1 MKKLLGILVLGL
13 LWCNVGFASEAGG
26 IRESGSDQKC
36 SELFKKEKI
45 FEKEFLPRISNK
57 GILVTYVGCNKDYD
71 NWGWW
76 NSTSKAFGVMETE
89 KLGLDRAHAKAYRG
103 CVDNQLEK
111 YKLTGCHLFSIGDV
125 IVWGKDDAF
134 VKKIEKDVAFTN
146 FVARLQLRRGITFA
160 NYVAQSAYLFP
171 NALFTEGE
179 GDIII
184 EKDPTTFQNI
194 VFVKKKTIKW
204 WDRRGASGPKAARQI
219 TFKVFVFKA
228 TFLKG
233 RRDITIRVNTEFET
247 ENKAKEQAIKYA
259 KLIGQLPSFLT
270 TKNLKTLTIHKGNEE
285 WGGGNNDILIYTDMY
300 VGRSKVFI
308 EEVAIH
314 EAVHTSL
321 DPQWHGSIKRSK
333 WNKAIKADNKFVS
346 PYAKKFPKRE
356 DIAETINWWI
366 AVRCKSDRISKLT
379 YEKII
384 LGIPNRLKYLD
395 EQNYDT
401 YPLVCK

>member
-1 MKKLLGILVLGL
+1 MKWILGFIVLGL
-13 LWCNVGFASEAGG
+13 LWCNVGITSEAGG
-26 IRESGSDQKC
+26 IRESGNDQKC
-36 SELFKKEKI
+36 FELFKEEKI
-45 FEKEFLPRISNK
+45 FEKEFLPRINNE

-76 NSTSKAFGVMETE
+76 NST
-89 KLGLDRAHAKAYRG
+89 KLDLDRAHAKAHRG

-111 YKLTGCHLFSIGDV
+111 FKLTGCHLFSIDDV
-125 IVWGKDDAF
+125 IVWGKDHAF
-134 VKKIEKDVAFTN
+134 VRKIEKDAIFTN
-146 FVARLQLRRGITFA
+146 FVARLQLGKGATFA
-160 NYVAQSAYLFP
+160 NYVAKLHYLFP
-171 NALFTEGE
+171 NALFTKGE

-233 RRDITIRVNTEFET
+233 IRDITIRVNAEFET

-259 KLIGQLPSFLT
+259 KIIGQLPNFLR

-285 WGGGNNDILIYTDMY
+285 WGGGNNDMLIYTDMY
-300 VGRSKVFI
+300 QWGEFT

-314 EAVHTSL
+314 EAAHTTL

-333 WNKAIKADNKFVS
+333 WNKAMKADNKFVS
-346 PYAKKFPKRE
+346 PYAKKFPSRE
-356 DIAETINWWI
+356 DISETINWWI

>member
-1 MKKLLGILVLGL
+1 
-13 LWCNVGFASEAGG
+13 
-26 IRESGSDQKC
+26 
-36 SELFKKEKI
+36 
-45 FEKEFLPRISNK
+45 
-57 GILVTYVGCNKDYD
+57 
-71 NWGWW
+71 
-76 NSTSKAFGVMETE
+76 METE

-103 CVDNQLEK
+103 CVDNQMEK
-111 YKLTGCHLFSIGDV
+111 YKLTGCHLFSIDDV

-146 FVARLQLRRGITFA
+146 FVARLQLRRGITFV
-160 NYVAQSAYLFP
+160 NYVAKLDYLFP
-171 NALFTEGE
+171 RALFTEGA

-204 WDRRGASGPKAARQI
+204 WDRRGASTPKEAIQK
-219 TFKVFVFKA
+219 TFKAFIFKA

-233 RRDITIRVNTEFET
+233 RRDITIRVNAEFET

-259 KLIGQLPSFLT
+259 KIIGQLPNFLT
-270 TKNLKTLTIHKGNEE
+270 TKNLKTLTIHKGGNVCCE
-285 WGGGNNDILIYTDMY
+285 WGGGNNDILIHTNKRDYIKKY
-300 VGRSKVFI
+300 SSFE

-314 EAVHTSL
+314 EAAHTSL

-333 WNKAIKADNKFVS
+333 WNKAMKADNKFVS

>member
-1 MKKLLGILVLGL
+1 MKWFLGVLVLGL
-13 LWCNVGFASEAGG
+13 LWCNVGITSEAGG
-26 IRESGSDQKC
+26 IREPGTDPKC
-36 SELFKKEKI
+36 SELFEKEKI
-45 FEKEFLPRISNK
+45 FEKEFLPRINNK

-76 NSTSKAFGVMETE
+76 NSTSIPFGGMVTE
-89 KLGLDRAHAKAYRG
+89 KLGLDTAHAKAYRG
-103 CVDNQLEK
+103 CVGNQLEK
-111 YKLTGCHLFSIGDV
+111 YKLTGCHLFSIDDV
-125 IVWGKDDAF
+125 IVWGKDHTF
-134 VKKIEKDVAFTN
+134 IKKIEKGATFAN
-146 FVARLQLRRGITFA
+146 FVAKLQLGKGATFA
-160 NYVAQSAYLFP
+160 NYVAKLDYLFVK
-171 NALFTEGE
+171 ALFTEG
-179 GDIII
+179 DIIN

-233 RRDITIRVNTEFET
+233 RRDITIRVNAEFET

-259 KLIGQLPSFLT
+259 KLIGQLPNFLR

-285 WGGGNNDILIYTDMY
+285 WGGGSNDILIYTDMY
-300 VGRSKVFI
+300 QWGEFT

-314 EAVHTSL
+314 EAAHTTL

-333 WNKAIKADNKFVS
+333 WNKAMKADNKFVS

>member
-1 MKKLLGILVLGL
+1 MKWFLGVIVLCL
-13 LWCNVGFASEAGG
+13 LWCNVGITSEAGG
-26 IRESGSDQKC
+26 IREPGTDPKC
-36 SELFKKEKI
+36 SELFEKEKI
-45 FEKEFLPRISNK
+45 FEKEFLPRINNK

-76 NSTSKAFGVMETE
+76 NSTTIPFGGLVTE
-89 KLGLDRAHAKAYRG
+89 KLGLDTAHAKAYRG
-103 CVDNQLEK
+103 CVGNQLEK
-111 YKLTGCHLFSIGDV
+111 YKLTGCHLFSIDDV

-134 VKKIEKDVAFTN
+134 VKKIEKDAFFAN
-146 FVARLQLRRGITFA
+146 FVARLQLGKGATFA
-160 NYVAQSAYLFP
+160 NYVAKLPYLFH
-171 NALFTEGE
+171 NALFTEGT

-204 WDRRGASGPKAARQI
+204 WDRRGASGPKEARQI

-233 RRDITIRVNTEFET
+233 RRDITIRVNAEFET

-259 KLIGQLPSFLT
+259 KLIGQLPNFLR

-300 VGRSKVFI
+300 QWGEFT

-314 EAVHTSL
+314 EAAHATL

-333 WNKAIKADNKFVS
+333 WNKAMKADNKFVS
-346 PYAKKFPKRE
+346 PYAKKYPKRE

-384 LGIPNRLKYLD
+384 VGIPNRLKYLD

>member
-1 MKKLLGILVLGL
+1 MKKLLSIIVLGL
-13 LWCNVGFASEAGG
+13 FWCNVGFASEAGG
-26 IRESGSDQKC
+26 IRESGNDQKC

-45 FEKEFLPRISNK
+45 FEKEFLPRISNE

-76 NSTSKAFGVMETE
+76 NST
-89 KLGLDRAHAKAYRG
+89 KLDLDRAHAKAYHG
-103 CVDNQLEK
+103 CVNNQLEK
-111 YKLTGCHLFSIGDV
+111 FKLTGCHLFSIDDV

-134 VKKIEKDVAFTN
+134 VKKIEKDAIFANLVAK
-146 FVARLQLRRGITFA
+146 LQLGKGVTFA
-160 NYVAQSAYLFP
+160 NHVAKLHYLFVK
-171 NALFTEGE
+171 ALFTEE
-179 GDIII
+179 DIIN

-204 WDRRGASGPKAARQI
+204 WDRRNGTKQKSFKAFI
-219 TFKVFVFKA
+219 FKA

-233 RRDITIRVNTEFET
+233 KRDITIRVNAEFET
-247 ENKAKEQAIKYA
+247 KSKAEEQAVKYA
-259 KLIGQLPSFLT
+259 KIIGQLPTFLR
-270 TKNLKTLTIHKGNEE
+270 TKNLKTLTIHKGNKK
-285 WGGGNNDILIYTDMY
+285 WGGGNNDILIHTDKY
-300 VGRSKVFI
+300 LRFV

-314 EAVHTSL
+314 EAAHVTL

-333 WNKAIKADNKFVS
+333 WNKAMKADNKFVS
-346 PYAKKFPKRE
+346 PYAKKFPSRE

>member
-1 MKKLLGILVLGL
+1 MKWILGFIVLGL
-13 LWCNVGFASEAGG
+13 LWCNVGITSEAGG
-26 IRESGSDQKC
+26 IRESGNDQKC
-36 SELFKKEKI
+36 FELFKEEKI
-45 FEKEFLPRISNK
+45 FEKEFLPRINNE

-76 NSTSKAFGVMETE
+76 NST
-89 KLGLDRAHAKAYRG
+89 KLDLDRAHAKAHRG

-111 YKLTGCHLFSIGDV
+111 FKLTGCHLFSIDDV
-125 IVWGKDDAF
+125 IVWGKDHAF
-134 VKKIEKDVAFTN
+134 VRKIEKDAIFTN
-146 FVARLQLRRGITFA
+146 FVARLQLGKGATFA
-160 NYVAQSAYLFP
+160 NYVAKLHYLFP
-171 NALFTEGE
+171 NALFTKGE

-233 RRDITIRVNTEFET
+233 IRDITIRVNAEFET

-259 KLIGQLPSFLT
+259 KLIGQLPNFLR
-270 TKNLKTLTIHKGNEE
+270 TKNLKTLTIHKGYEE
-285 WGGGNNDILIYTDMY
+285 WGGGNNDMLIYTDMY
-300 VGRSKVFI
+300 QWGEFT

-314 EAVHTSL
+314 EAAHTTL

-333 WNKAIKADNKFVS
+333 WNKAMKADNKFFS
-346 PYAKKFPKRE
+346 PYAKKFPSRE

>member
-1 MKKLLGILVLGL
+1 MKWFLGVLVLGL
-13 LWCNVGFASEAGG
+13 LWCNVGITSEAGG
-26 IRESGSDQKC
+26 IRESGNDQKC

-45 FEKEFLPRISNK
+45 FEKEFLPRISNE

-76 NSTSKAFGVMETE
+76 NST
-89 KLGLDRAHAKAYRG
+89 KLDLDRAHAKAYHG
-103 CVDNQLEK
+103 CVNNQLEK
-111 YKLTGCHLFSIGDV
+111 FKLTGCHLFSIDDV

-134 VKKIEKDVAFTN
+134 VKKIEKDAIFANLVAK
-146 FVARLQLRRGITFA
+146 LQLGKGVTFA
-160 NYVAQSAYLFP
+160 NHVAKLHYLFVE
-171 NALFTEGE
+171 ALFTEE
-179 GDIII
+179 DIIN

-204 WDRRGASGPKAARQI
+204 WDRRNGTKQKSFKAFI
-219 TFKVFVFKA
+219 FKA

-233 RRDITIRVNTEFET
+233 KRDITIRVNAEFET
-247 ENKAKEQAIKYA
+247 KSKAEEQAVKYA
-259 KLIGQLPSFLT
+259 KIIGQLPTFLR
-270 TKNLKTLTIHKGNEE
+270 TKNLKTLTIHKGNKK
-285 WGGGNNDILIYTDMY
+285 WGGGNNDILIHTDKY
-300 VGRSKVFI
+300 LRFV

-314 EAVHTSL
+314 EAAHTTL
-321 DPQWHGSIKRSK
+321 DPQWYGSIKISK
-333 WNKAIKADNKFVS
+333 WNKAMKADNKFAS
-346 PYAKKFPKRE
+346 PYAKRFPKRE

-384 LGIPNRLKYLD
+384 VGIPNRLKYLD

>member
-1 MKKLLGILVLGL
+1 MKEILGIVVLSL
-13 LWCNVGFASEAGG
+13 LWCNVGFASGAGG
-26 IRESGSDQKC
+26 IRESGNDQKC
-36 SELFKKEKI
+36 FELFEKEKI
-45 FEKEFLPRISNK
+45 FEKKFLPRMSNRAHVK

-71 NWGWW
+71 DWGWW
-76 NSTSKAFGVMETE
+76 DSTR
-89 KLGLDRAHAKAYRG
+89 LDLDTAHAQAYRG
-103 CVDNQLEK
+103 CVNNQFKK
-111 YKLTGCHLFSIGDV
+111 YKLTGCHLFSIDDV
-125 IVWGKDDAF
+125 IVWGKDDTF
-134 VKKIEKDVAFTN
+134 IKKIEKDAIFAN
-146 FVARLQLRRGITFA
+146 FVARLQLGKGATFA
-160 NYVAQSAYLFP
+160 NYVAKLDYLFVA
-171 NALFTEGE
+171 ALFTNE
-179 GDIII
+179 DIIN

-204 WDRRGASGPKAARQI
+204 WDRRGASGGYAAARQI
-219 TFKVFVFKA
+219 TFKAFIFKA

-233 RRDITIRVNTEFET
+233 RRDITIRVNAEFET

-259 KLIGQLPSFLT
+259 KIIGQLPNFLT
-270 TKNLKTLTIHKGNEE
+270 TKNLKTLTIHKGNEK
-285 WGGGNNDILIYTDMY
+285 WGGGNNDILIHASNEDY
-300 VGRSKVFI
+300 RKSSFE

-314 EAVHTSL
+314 EAGHATL

-333 WNKAIKADNKFVS
+333 WNKAMKADNKFVS
-346 PYAKKFPKRE
+346 PYAKRFPTRE

>member
-1 MKKLLGILVLGL
+1 MKWFLGVLVLGL
-13 LWCNVGFASEAGG
+13 LWCNVGITSEAGG
-26 IRESGSDQKC
+26 IREPGTDPKC
-36 SELFKKEKI
+36 SELFEKEKI
-45 FEKEFLPRISNK
+45 FEKEFLPIINNK

-76 NSTSKAFGVMETE
+76 NSTTIPFGGMVTE
-89 KLGLDRAHAKAYRG
+89 KLGLDTAHAKAYRG
-103 CVDNQLEK
+103 CVGNQLEK
-111 YKLTGCHLFSIGDV
+111 YKLTGCHLFSIDDV

-134 VKKIEKDVAFTN
+134 VKKIEKDAFFAN
-146 FVARLQLRRGITFA
+146 FVARLQLGKGATFA
-160 NYVAQSAYLFP
+160 NYVTKLPYLFP
-171 NALFTEGE
+171 NALFTKGE

-194 VFVKKKTIKW
+194 VFVKKKTIKG
-204 WDRRGASGPKAARQI
+204 WDRRGASGGYSAAREI

-233 RRDITIRVNTEFET
+233 RRDITIRVNAEFET

-259 KLIGQLPSFLT
+259 KIIGQLPNFLR
-270 TKNLKTLTIHKGNEE
+270 TKNLKTLTIHKGNEK
-285 WGGGNNDILIYTDMY
+285 WGGGHNDILIYTDMY
-300 VGRSKVFI
+300 QWGEFT

-314 EAVHTSL
+314 EAAHTTL

-333 WNKAIKADNKFVS
+333 WNKAMKADNKFVS
-346 PYAKKFPKRE
+346 PYAKKYPKKE

>member
-1 MKKLLGILVLGL
+1 MKKLLGVLVLGL
-13 LWCNVGFASEAGG
+13 LWCNVGITSEAGG

-45 FEKEFLPRISNK
+45 FEKEFLPRINNK

-76 NSTSKAFGVMETE
+76 NSTTIPFGGMVTE
-89 KLGLDRAHAKAYRG
+89 KLGLDTAHAKAYRG
-103 CVDNQLEK
+103 CVGNQMEK
-111 YKLTGCHLFSIGDV
+111 YKLTGCHLFSIDDV

-134 VKKIEKDVAFTN
+134 VSKIEKDATFAN
-146 FVARLQLRRGITFA
+146 FVARLQLGKGATFA
-160 NYVAQSAYLFP
+160 NYVAKLDYLFVK
-171 NALFTEGE
+171 ALFTEE
-179 GDIII
+179 DIIN

-204 WDRRGASGPKAARQI
+204 WDRRNGTKQKSFKAFI
-219 TFKVFVFKA
+219 FKA

-233 RRDITIRVNTEFET
+233 KRDITIRVNAEFET
-247 ENKAKEQAIKYA
+247 KSKAEEQAVKYA
-259 KLIGQLPSFLT
+259 KIIGQLPTFLR
-270 TKNLKTLTIHKGNEE
+270 TKNLKTLTIHKGNKK
-285 WGGGNNDILIYTDMY
+285 WGGGNNDILIHTDKY
-300 VGRSKVFI
+300 LRFV

-314 EAVHTSL
+314 EAAHTTL

-346 PYAKKFPKRE
+346 PYAKRFPKRE

>member
-1 MKKLLGILVLGL
+1 MKWFLGVLVLGL
-13 LWCNVGFASEAGG
+13 LWCNVGITSEAGG
-26 IRESGSDQKC
+26 IRESGNDQKC

-45 FEKEFLPRISNK
+45 FEKEFLPRINNK

-76 NSTSKAFGVMETE
+76 DST
-89 KLGLDRAHAKAYRG
+89 KLDLDTAHAKAYHG
-103 CVDNQLEK
+103 CVNNQLEK
-111 YKLTGCHLFSIGDV
+111 YKLTGCHLFSIDDV
-125 IVWGKDDAF
+125 IVWGKNDAF
-134 VKKIEKDVAFTN
+134 VKKIEKDAY
-146 FVARLQLRRGITFA
+146 A
-160 NYVAQSAYLFP
+160 NYVAKLDYLFP

-204 WDRRGASGPKAARQI
+204 WDRRNGTKQKSFKAFI
-219 TFKVFVFKA
+219 FKA

-233 RRDITIRVNTEFET
+233 KRDITIRVNAEFET
-247 ENKAKEQAIKYA
+247 KSKAEEQAVKYA
-259 KLIGQLPSFLT
+259 KIIGQLPTFLR
-270 TKNLKTLTIHKGNEE
+270 TKNLKTLTIHKGNKK
-285 WGGGNNDILIYTDMY
+285 WGGGNNDILIHTDKY
-300 VGRSKVFI
+300 LRFV

-314 EAVHTSL
+314 EAAHTTL

-346 PYAKKFPKRE
+346 RYANNFPKRE

>member
-1 MKKLLGILVLGL
+1 MKWILGVIVLGL
-13 LWCNVGFASEAGG
+13 LWCNVGITGEKEPGT
-26 IRESGSDQKC
+26 DPKC
-36 SELFKKEKI
+36 SELFEKEKI
-45 FEKEFLPRISNK
+45 FEKEFLPRINNK

-76 NSTSKAFGVMETE
+76 NSTSIPFGVMETQ
-89 KLGLDRAHAKAYRG
+89 KLGLDKAHAKAYRG

-111 YKLTGCHLFSIGDV
+111 FKLTGCHLFSIDDV

-134 VKKIEKDVAFTN
+134 VKKIEKDAIFTN

-160 NYVAQSAYLFP
+160 NYVAKLDNLFP
-171 NALFTEGE
+171 RALFTEGT

-204 WDRRGASGPKAARQI
+204 WDRRGASGGYSAARQI
-219 TFKVFVFKA
+219 TFKAFIFKA

-233 RRDITIRVNTEFET
+233 RRDITIRVNAEFET

-259 KLIGQLPSFLT
+259 KIIGQLPNFLR

-285 WGGGNNDILIYTDMY
+285 WGGGHNDILIYTDMY
-300 VGRSKVFI
+300 QWGEFT

-314 EAVHTSL
+314 EAAHTTL

-346 PYAKKFPKRE
+346 TYAKKYPKKE